1 MISTSHGTPYSRL
14 VQSLFVL
21 LLAGLVSCSSG
32 TYHRGSTTYVPGT
45 ADVRQPNIKHIPIR
59 NFEGFRIAGP
69 DSDVVPDFW
78 DEMLITKKKL
88 GTFEL
93 FELRYHD
100 LVVYDAAKSGACDAV
115 LNSFRIWAKRRNLEA
130 DFVTFW
136 ENK

>member
-1 MISTSHGTPYSRL
+1 M
-14 VQSLFVL
+14 VQSLLGL

-32 TYHRGSTTYVPGT
+32 TYHRGTTTYVAGT
-45 ADVRQPNIKHIPIR
+45 ADVRQPKIKHVPIR
-59 NFEGFRIAGP
+59 NFEGFRVAGP

-78 DEMLITKKKL
+78 EETLITKGKL

-93 FELRYHD
+93 FEQRYHD

-115 LNSFRIWAKRRNLEA
+115 LKSFQTWAKRRNLEA
-130 DFVTFW
+130 DFANFW